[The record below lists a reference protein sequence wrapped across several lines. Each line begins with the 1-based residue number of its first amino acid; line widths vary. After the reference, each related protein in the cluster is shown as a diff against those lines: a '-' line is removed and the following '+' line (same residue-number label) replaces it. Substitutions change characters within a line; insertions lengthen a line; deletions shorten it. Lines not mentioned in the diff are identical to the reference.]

1 MSGCNGQSKAKQMDA
16 VQDVAGTQDEKA
28 TMQEGKIDSTSVTSH
43 IRRASSG
50 SIAKKDGGE
59 VRFILFNAL
68 MLLINCFIIS
78 CQAMPPRP
86 KTFAVRK
93 IRDKGT
99 ARELRKQLNDY
110 LASMDK
116 ADKAVYAWEMRVEE
130 IDEEMR
136 KLQDSSEK

>member
-1 MSGCNGQSKAKQMDA
+1 
-16 VQDVAGTQDEKA
+16 
-28 TMQEGKIDSTSVTSH
+28 
-43 IRRASSG
+43 
-50 SIAKKDGGE
+50 
-59 VRFILFNAL
+59 
-68 MLLINCFIIS
+68 
-78 CQAMPPRP
+78 MPPRP